1 MKKILFV
8 CIICVLSLL
17 GISNTVSAQ
26 EYAPQT
32 GDKIV
37 SLRLGKAVSVGY
49 VSYNSVNQVANGSQ
63 NTHISQPN
71 SVANDFT
78 NNNIVNAIGIEAK
91 YFLKSNIALRF
102 AGSGIL
108 SASPAQD
115 VTEGVQDPDGNNYPG
130 TTIPAFRHLEGKAT
144 KQFYLDLGA
153 DYYFATKI
161 ARLQPYLGV
170 QLNSNYGQLEI
181 FDGYRGLDGGGEV
194 IPTYDT
200 RRGEA
205 YGLGGSVVGGVDYY
219 LAEGL
224 FLGLEIKAAS
234 YMYNVNRIFHQPGM
248 EAQEAATHNT
258 SFLTQPVI
266 KLGFKF

>member
-8 CIICVLSLL
+8 CIVCVLSIL
-17 GISNTVSAQ
+17 GMTNSVNAQ
-26 EYAPQT
+26 GYAPQA

-37 SLRLGKAVSVGY
+37 SLRLGKAAGVGY
-49 VSYNSVNQVANGSQ
+49 VSYGTVNQTANGSQ
-63 NTHISQPN
+63 NTYISQPS
-71 SVANDFT
+71 SVANEFTT
-78 NNNIVNAIGIEAK
+78 NNAVNAIGIEAK
-91 YFLKSNIALRF
+91 YFLNSNIAFRF

-115 VTEGVQDPDGNNYPG
+115 AQEGVSDPDGNNYPG
-130 TTIPAFRHLEGKAT
+130 ATIPGFRHLEGKAT

-153 DYYFATKI
+153 DYYFTTKI
-161 ARLQPYLGV
+161 ERLQPYLGAQV
-170 QLNSNYGQLEI
+170 NSLYGQLEI
-181 FDGYRGLDGGGEV
+181 FDGYRGLDGNGEV
-194 IPTYDT
+194 KPSYDN

-205 YGLGGSVVGGVDYY
+205 YGLGGSFVGGIDYY

-224 FLGLEIKAAS
+224 FLGLEIKAVS

-248 EAQEAATHNT
+248 EAQDAATHNT